1 MKIIKNDIFKRCVK
15 TFFQGFLASLML
27 SLKNNTTLDKK
38 VLESALLGALASG
51 LCALMNLVLE
61 YLGKEK

>member
-1 MKIIKNDIFKRCVK
+1 MKIIKNDIFRRCVK

>member
-1 MKIIKNDIFKRCVK
+1 MKIIKNDIFRRCVK

-51 LCALMNLVLE
+51 LCALMNLILE